1 MRLVIFVVRELNM
14 DVRKCFSISILLVA
28 IAFVLVPAPPV
39 LAGPYAD
46 DMAKCLVKSTSAED
60 RTTLVKW
67 MFSVVTLHPDLTS
80 MAAISS
86 QQRDALTKSTGALF
100 QKLMLETCRA
110 EAKQAY
116 ANEGPQTFEY
126 AFRVLGE
133 VASRGMFTDPHVS
146 EGMKALAST
155 FDEKKM
161 KELLGPDAVH

>member
-1 MRLVIFVVRELNM
+1 MRLVIFVVMELNM
-14 DVRKCFSISILLVA
+14 DVRKWFSISILLVA
-28 IAFVLVPAPPV
+28 IPFVLIPAPV

-67 MFSVVTLHPDLTS
+67 MFSVITLHPDLTS

-133 VASRGMFTDPHVS
+133 VASRGMFTDSHVS

-161 KELLGPDAVH
+161 KELLGPDAAH

>member
-14 DVRKCFSISILLVA
+14 DVRKCISISILLVA
-28 IAFVLVPAPPV
+28 IAFVLSPAPPV

-155 FDEKKM
+155 IDEKKM
-161 KELLGPDAVH
+161 KELLAPDAVH